1 MYLRH
6 IFVFSCIVFHIRLL
20 YACLVYKMPLRHFL
34 NHLDSDEY
42 QSLRFFM
49 FPHQKHVWFIGCVF
63 YTPCHTCV
71 FLMLC
76 SRIEHSNLLHTPLLA
91 MSCLG
96 LYLVFSSSTC
106 HVYFILSSIFKVF
119 FFFFFELYFSFI
131 LYPSCI
137 FILVHIFI
145 SFPHSS

>member
-119 FFFFFELYFSFI
+119 FFFFELYFSFI